1 MRILGAVRE
10 GLRIADRQALVY
22 PRVTDVGRMFE
33 MQGLVTIFG
42 GSGFIGAQTVRALA
56 KQGYRIRVAVRQPG
70 RGYRLRMLGDVG
82 QIEVVQANL
91 RNPDSVKRALSGA
104 QACVNLVG
112 ILRETGRQGFMS
124 LHEMGAKTV
133 AQAAKAAGVTTFV
146 QMSALGADADG
157 EAKYARTKAAG
168 EAAVRAIFPKAVIIR
183 PSVVFGPEDKLFNK
197 FAQLASL
204 APVLPLPGAATK
216 MQPVFVGDVAAAI
229 AKAIGDPA
237 LAGATLELGG
247 PVVMTLREIGELVLR
262 ETGRHRP
269 IIALSWGLAGLMG
282 KAGDIAGAVIAPPIT
297 SDQVLM
303 LKSDNVAGLHGQPGL
318 ASLGIVPTPVE
329 AVVPGY
335 LYRYRKGGQYAEAPV
350 GAV

>member
-1 MRILGAVRE
+1 
-10 GLRIADRQALVY
+10 
-22 PRVTDVGRMFE
+22 

-56 KQGYRIRVAVRQPG
+56 RQGYRIRVAVRQPG

-91 RNPDSVKRALSGA
+91 RNADSVKRALTGA
-104 QACVNLVG
+104 QACINLVG
-112 ILRETGRQGFMS
+112 VLRETGRQGFMS

-146 QMSALGADADG
+146 QMSALGADANS
-157 EAKYARTKAAG
+157 ESKYARTKAAG
-168 EAAVRAIFPKAVIIR
+168 EDAVRAVFPNAVIVR
-183 PSVVFGPEDKLFNK
+183 PSVVFGPEDNLFNR

-229 AKAIGDPA
+229 AQAVSDPS
-237 LAGATLELGG
+237 LAGSVLELGG
-247 PVVMTLREIGELVLR
+247 PAVMTLREIVELVCR
-262 ETGRHRP
+262 ETGRNRT
-269 IIALSWGLAGLMG
+269 IVALPWGLAGLMG
-282 KAGDIAGAVIAPPIT
+282 KAGDIAGALIAPPIT

-303 LKSDNVAGLHGQPGL
+303 LKTDNVAGLHGQPGL
-318 ASLGIVPTPVE
+318 ASLGIIPTPVE

-335 LYRYRKGGQYAEAPV
+335 LYRYRKGGQYAETPV

>member
-1 MRILGAVRE
+1 
-10 GLRIADRQALVY
+10 
-22 PRVTDVGRMFE
+22 

-91 RNPDSVKRALSGA
+91 RDPDSVKRALVGA

-112 ILRETGRQGFMS
+112 ILRESGRQAFS
-124 LHEMGAKTV
+124 LHETGARDV
-133 AQAAKAAGVTTFV
+133 AQAAKNAGVTAFV
-146 QMSALGADADG
+146 QMSALGAEANS

-168 EAAVRAIFPKAVIIR
+168 ETAVREVFPKAVIVR
-183 PSVVFGPEDKLFNK
+183 PSVVFGPEDSLFNR
-197 FAQLASL
+197 FAQMAAL
-204 APVLPLPGAATK
+204 APILPLPGADTK

-229 AKAIGDPA
+229 AQAVADPS

-247 PVVMTLREIGELVLR
+247 PTVMTLREIVELVLR
-262 ETGRHRP
+262 ETGRNRP
-269 IIALSWGLAGLMG
+269 IIGLPWGLAGLMG
-282 KAGDIAGAVIAPPIT
+282 KAGDIAGVLIAPPIT

-303 LKSDNVAGLHGQPGL
+303 LKTDNVAGLHGQPGL
-318 ASLGIVPTPVE
+318 ERLGIVPTPVE
-329 AVVPGY
+329 AVVPSY
-335 LYRYRKGGQYAEAPV
+335 LYRYRKGGQYAEAPA

>member
-1 MRILGAVRE
+1 
-10 GLRIADRQALVY
+10 
-22 PRVTDVGRMFE
+22 

-91 RNPDSVKRALSGA
+91 RDAESVKRALAGA
-104 QACVNLVG
+104 QGCVNLVG
-112 ILRETGRQGFMS
+112 VLRESGRQGFLS

-133 AQAAKAAGVTTFV
+133 AQAAKAAGATVFV
-146 QMSALGADADG
+146 QMSALGADANS

-168 EAAVRAIFPKAVIIR
+168 EAAVREVFPGAVIIR
-183 PSVVFGPEDKLFNK
+183 PSVVFGPEDNLFNR

-204 APVLPLPGAATK
+204 APVLPLPGADTK

-229 AKAIGDPA
+229 AKAVADPA

-247 PVVMTLREIGELVLR
+247 PTVMTLREIVELACR
-262 ETGRHRP
+262 EIGRNRK
-269 IIALSWGLAGLMG
+269 IIGLPWGLAGLMG
-282 KAGDIAGAVIAPPIT
+282 KAGDLAGPLGPIT
-297 SDQVLM
+297 SDQVAM
-303 LKSDNVAGLHGQPGL
+303 LKTDNVAGLHGQPGL

-335 LYRYRKGGQYAEAPV
+335 LYRYRKGGQYAEAPA